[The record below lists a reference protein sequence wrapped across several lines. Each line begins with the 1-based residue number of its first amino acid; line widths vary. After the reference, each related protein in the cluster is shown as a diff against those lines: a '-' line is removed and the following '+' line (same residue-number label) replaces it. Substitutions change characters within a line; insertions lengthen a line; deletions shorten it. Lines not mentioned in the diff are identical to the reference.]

1 MLVIFLF
8 ELPSFVY
15 NQIKTLNL
23 IKKWCKNKGKEFEGE
38 FYCLGEI
45 LLGEKLLSEYVSW
58 NKWTWSCSSFPAPVL
73 AFETAL
79 KTTKLN

>member
-23 IKKWCKNKGKEFEGE
+23 IRKLCKNKGKEFEGE

-45 LLGEKLLSEYVSW
+45 LKILNLFSSN
-58 NKWTWSCSSFPAPVL
+58 NKRS
-73 AFETAL
+73 
-79 KTTKLN
+79 KKY